1 LDRWRDRLGGLLA
14 DLNANQFPDLYRDQ
28 SYFLTWPAAG
38 ILEAIGKDW
47 DWYRSAPDCAPV
59 MLTSILKRVDVAVFK
74 TIQNLVVIGAVG
86 NQFLGTLENEGVGL
100 APFHDFADQVPTELV
115 AELAELAGD
124 IAAGTVQ
131 VRG

>member
-1 LDRWRDRLGGLLA
+1 VILPVADRVGEGACRA
-14 DLNANQFPDLYRDQ
+14 IEEAN
-28 SYFLTWPAAG
+28 AAG
-38 ILEAIGKDW
+38 AAAVMIGKDW
-47 DWYRSAPDCAPV
+47 DWYSSAPDCAPV

-124 IAAGTVQ
+124 IAAGTVS